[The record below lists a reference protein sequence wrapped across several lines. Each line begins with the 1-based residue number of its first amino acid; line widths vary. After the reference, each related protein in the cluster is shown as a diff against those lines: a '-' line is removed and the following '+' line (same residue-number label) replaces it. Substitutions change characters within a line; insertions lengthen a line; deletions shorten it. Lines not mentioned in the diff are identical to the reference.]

1 MQVVAVNVLQLQ
13 PAGRFA
19 CPASRRGDLIEQVAC
34 STRFG
39 NLAQAIRLAA
49 VEHAAATLPSIR
61 PDIHQPLR
69 AAHQVQVVLH
79 HEHRVAGVAQPVER
93 VVQGLAIGGVQAR
106 GGLVEHVHD
115 TEQQGTQLR
124 GQPQALQL
132 AGRKRRRGPVQRQVA
147 QAQPTQLAQACH
159 HATGQAL
166 RGEALF
172 FR

>member
-1 MQVVAVNVLQLQ
+1 MQVVAVNALQLQ

-19 CPASRRGDLIEQVAC
+19 CSASRRGDLVEQVAC

-39 NLAQAIRLAA
+39 NLAQAIRFAA
-49 VEHAAATLPSIR
+49 VEHAAATLPGIR
-61 PDIHQPLR
+61 PDIDQPLR
-69 AAHQVQVVLH
+69 AAHQVKVVLH
-79 HEHRVAGVAQPVER
+79 HEHRVTRIAQPVER
-93 VVQGLAIGGVQAR
+93 VVQGLAVGGMQAR
-106 GGLVEHVHD
+106 RGFVEHVHD
-115 TEQQGTQLR
+115 AEQQGTQLR

-132 AGRKRRRGPVQRQVA
+132 AGRKRRRGSVQRQVT
-147 QAQPTQLAQACH
+147 QTQPTQLTQARH